1 MKNKGKVFLLDDE
14 ELIVAV
20 LSKALRKEG
29 YEIFSE
35 TETSSIIDKIKSCN
49 PDLLLMDIR
58 MPDRDGIDIL
68 KELKEDG
75 LTTPVVMLTA
85 DDTAETAVKAMKLGA
100 SDYLTKPFNTDEVKI
115 VINNIIE
122 KENLKEEVDYLRKA
136 YSEVIDREMIGESSV
151 IKELEQKI
159 KKIAQA
165 RVSNIL
171 VTGESGTGK
180 ELVARQIHKLMFN
193 TGDTWNAPFISVNC
207 AAMPE
212 SLLES
217 QLFGYEK
224 GSFTDAKSD
233 KKGLFEMAKGGAIL
247 LDEIGDMKADL
258 QSKLLRVL
266 EERKIRR
273 IGGKGEINVA
283 ATVIATTNRNLSEAV
298 SNGEFRKDLFF
309 RLTTFYLH
317 VLPLRKRQDD
327 IPLLANY
334 FVSHFAKKYNKKR
347 IKGFTAQAEELM
359 INYSWPGNV
368 RELKNLVER
377 LVVLEDA
384 EVIAPEHMPKWI
396 FGDTLGDKQLRGDK
410 ISLPDSGISLEE
422 VEKNLIRQ
430 ALEKSNFNK
439 TLAAKLLNVSYDTL
453 RYQVK
458 KYGLEKTAGK

>member
-309 RLTTFYLH
+309 RLTTFYFH

>member
-1 MKNKGKVFLLDDE
+1 MKNKSKVFLLDDE
-14 ELIVAV
+14 ELIVTV
-20 LSKALRKEG
+20 LSKALRREG
-29 YEIFSE
+29 YEIFAE
-35 TETSSIIDKIKSCN
+35 TDTNGIIDKIKSCN

-58 MPDRDGIDIL
+58 MPGRDGIDIL

-85 DDTAETAVKAMKLGA
+85 DDTAETAVRAMKLGA
-100 SDYLTKPFNTDEVKI
+100 ADYLTKPFNTDEVKI
-115 VINNIIE
+115 VIRNIIE
-122 KENLKEEVDYLRKA
+122 KEDLKDEVDYLRKA
-136 YSEVIDREMIGESSV
+136 YSEFVDREMVGESTV
-151 IKELEQKI
+151 IRELEEKI
-159 KKIAQA
+159 RKIAQA

-180 ELVARQIHKLMFN
+180 ELVARQIHKLMYN
-193 TGDTWNAPFISVNC
+193 TDNTWNAPFISVNC

-247 LDEIGDMKADL
+247 LDEIGDMKLDL

-266 EERKIRR
+266 EEHKIRR
-273 IGGKGEINVA
+273 IGGKGEISVE

-298 SNGEFRKDLFF
+298 AKSEFRKDLFF
-309 RLTTFYLH
+309 RLSTFYLH

-334 FVSHFAKKYNKKR
+334 FLTHFAKKYNKKI
-347 IKGFTAQAEELM
+347 IKGFTPQAEELM
-359 INYSWPGNV
+359 INYAWPGNV

-377 LVVLEDA
+377 FVVLEDA
-384 EVIAPEHMPKWI
+384 EVIRPEQMPKWI
-396 FGDTLGDKQLRGDK
+396 FGDTLGANQVACDK
-410 ISLPDSGISLEE
+410 ISLPDEGISLEE
-422 VEKNLIRQ
+422 VEKDLIRQ
-430 ALEKSNFNK
+430 ALEKSNYNK
-439 TLAAKLLNVSYDTL
+439 TLAAKLLDISYDTL

-458 KYGLEKTAGK
+458 KYGLE

>member
-1 MKNKGKVFLLDDE
+1 MKSKGKVFLLDDE
-14 ELIVAV
+14 ELIVTV
-20 LSKALRKEG
+20 LSKALRREG
-29 YEIFSE
+29 YEIFAA
-35 TETSSIIDKIKSCN
+35 TDTNDIIGKIKSCN

-58 MPDRDGIDIL
+58 MPERDGIDIL
-68 KELKEDG
+68 KEVKAEG

-85 DDTAETAVKAMKLGA
+85 DDTAETAVRAMKLGA

-115 VINNIIE
+115 VIRNIIE
-122 KENLKEEVDYLRKA
+122 KESLKEEVDYLRKA
-136 YSEVIDREMIGESSV
+136 YSEVIDREIVGESD
-151 IKELEQKI
+151 IIRELDEKI
-159 KKIAQA
+159 RKIAQA

-180 ELVARQIHKLMFN
+180 ELIARRIHNLMFKTDN
-193 TGDTWNAPFISVNC
+193 SWNAPFISVNC

-247 LDEIGDMKADL
+247 LDEIGDMKLDL

-273 IGGKGEINVA
+273 IGGKGEIDVET
-283 ATVIATTNRNLSEAV
+283 TVIATTNRNLSEAV
-298 SNGEFRKDLFF
+298 ANGEFRKDLFF

-317 VLPLRKRQDD
+317 VLPLRKRRDD

-334 FVSHFAKKYNKKR
+334 YLSHFAQKYNKKR
-347 IKGFTAQAEELM
+347 IKGFTPQAEELM
-359 INYSWPGNV
+359 TNYAWPGNV

-377 LVVLEDA
+377 FVVLEDA

-396 FGDTLGDKQLRGDK
+396 FGDNLGAGQIAGDK

-422 VEKNLIRQ
+422 VEKDLIRQ
-430 ALEKSNFNK
+430 ALEKSNNNK
-439 TLAAKLLNVSYDTL
+439 TLAAKLLDISYDTL

-458 KYGLEKTAGK
+458 KYGLE